1 MLACTTPFRLPAREQ
16 AFIAWAGL
24 RGGVPIVFAT
34 IPIAAGLAS
43 GVRVFDVVFYV
54 VIVSVAAQG
63 LTLRMAAH
71 RLGVVE
77 TRPVPHFADLDVA
90 TLQTLGAELIE
101 LAPGDLAIAD
111 GTEIRQLFLPG
122 AAIIVAIRRDDAL
135 VVPRGDSELL
145 RRGPPLP
152 ARRAHAAR
160 RAAARPRDRGSG
172 ELRRA
177 TRRR

>member
-1 MLACTTPFRLPAREQ
+1 VLACTTPFRLPAREQ

-63 LTLRMAAH
+63 LTLRMAAR

-101 LAPGDLAIAD
+101 LGPRDLAIAD

-135 VVPRGDSELL
+135 VVPRGDSELY
-145 RRGPPLP
+145 
-152 ARRAHAAR
+152 AADR
-160 RAAARPRDRGSG
+160 LYLLVEHKRLGELQLGLEIAAAAS
-172 ELRRA
+172 
-177 TRRR
+177 